1 MNQVDV
7 RMDWRRWLL
16 LVVFLG
22 LTAWVFSRFTD
33 FKGLVTTLS
42 QGDWPW
48 VVAGILL
55 HAAYFLMNAKLYQ
68 LCFTTVGVESSA
80 WQLLPVIFG
89 AFFIN
94 VVVPAGGA
102 AGGALFV
109 GDAIRRGQSGAR
121 AAVGTVLVLLSDLS
135 TLIPFILFGI
145 VFLHLQNRLY
155 AYDTITS
162 AIFVLFILFLIAA
175 LVLAWWKP
183 DVLRRVLGWVRRI
196 VNRIAARF
204 KHPDLLG
211 EDWAD
216 RNAEELGTAAGA
228 IVAHPRQ
235 LARALAW
242 AFLMHVVNLAG
253 LYALFLA
260 FRQTVQLGTLVAGFS
275 MGIVFW
281 VISIIPQGVAAVE
294 GIMSLVF
301 TSMGIPGEKT
311 AAIVLAFRG
320 VNFYLPLIFGF
331 FLLRYVTRFAEGS
344 KPSDAKEPITD
355 SARARQGAETEPQS
369 AAQNE
374 GSCV

>member
-22 LTAWVFSRFTD
+22 LTALVFSRFTD

-42 QGDWPW
+42 QGHWPW

-68 LCFTTVGVESSA
+68 LCFVTVGVDSNV

-121 AAVGTVLVLLSDLS
+121 AAVGTVLVLLCDLS
-135 TLIPFILFGI
+135 TLIPLIVVGI
-145 VFLHLQNRLY
+145 VFLRLENRLY

-162 AIFVLFILFLIAA
+162 AIFVFFILFLIAA
-175 LVLAWWKP
+175 LFLAWWKP
-183 DVLRRVLGWVRRI
+183 GVLRGVLAWVRLV

-204 KHPDLLG
+204 RRPDLVG

-228 IVAHPRQ
+228 IAAHPQQ
-235 LARALAW
+235 LARALGW

-253 LYALFLA
+253 LYAFFLA

-331 FLLRYVTRFAEGS
+331 FLLRYATRFVGGS
-344 KPSDAKEPITD
+344 KPSNVKEPITD
-355 SARARQGAETEPQS
+355 SARGGQAADKETP

-374 GSCV
+374 EPCV